1 MTLSPTDRAKIIER
15 LIHARQLLSCRSGTG
30 DYTLEVRLINEA
42 LELLG
47 VDPREPLEVDFRI
60 RE

>member
-30 DYTLEVRLINEA
+30 DYTVEQQALKEA

-47 VDPREPLEVDFRI
+47 VDPNEPLEVSFTRT
-60 RE
+60 E